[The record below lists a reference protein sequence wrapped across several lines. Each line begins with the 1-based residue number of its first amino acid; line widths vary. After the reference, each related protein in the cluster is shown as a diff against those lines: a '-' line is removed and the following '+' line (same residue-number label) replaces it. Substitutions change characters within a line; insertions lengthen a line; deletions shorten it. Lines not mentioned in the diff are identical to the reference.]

1 MTDSSLSKKL
11 KAQIIVIVA
20 LLICLVITTF
30 ALIYSTLTLENNL
43 FSTGSVAINLND
55 SKSVISEHEF
65 VFEPGMTVKKDFF
78 IENNSSDEIYYKLY
92 FDNVKG
98 NLANVLEITVKDKDK
113 ILYNGTAESLTRDG
127 VAAADDTLGVGRR
140 KNLSIYFHY
149 PENAGNDTQNNT
161 LTFDFC
167 ADGVQT
173 RNNPQKSF
181 S

>member
-1 MTDSSLSKKL
+1 MTERKTRSRLTGG
-11 KAQIIVIVA
+11 IIAVIVLA
-20 LLICLVITTF
+20 VCLVVATVAQAYSIASVRDNTF
-30 ALIYSTLTLENNL
+30 A
-43 FSTGSVAINLND
+43 TGGIRINLND
-55 SKSVISEHEF
+55 GEPVIRPDEF
-65 VFEPGMTVKKDFF
+65 LFEPGMTVKKDFF

-113 ILYNGTAESLTRDG
+113 VLYNGTAESLTRDG